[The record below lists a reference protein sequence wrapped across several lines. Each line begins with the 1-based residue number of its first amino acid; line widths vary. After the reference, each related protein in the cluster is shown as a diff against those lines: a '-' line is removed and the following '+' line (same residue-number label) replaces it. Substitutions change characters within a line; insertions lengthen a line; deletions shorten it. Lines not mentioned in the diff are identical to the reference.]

1 MVRVERGRGA
11 RGRPVRAALLLG
23 LLLLVGVH
31 LVGALHGPGFLGP
44 YTAHSAA
51 VCGEQAVLAAASGD
65 DRPPARL
72 REDGPGSQAQT
83 PAHAHAQGRGHG
95 RGHEHGHD
103 DGVTH
108 AVDRLRAGPG
118 QPAAAPHT
126 AVALPAEPVAATAAP
141 ASPPGRPRGSPPRT
155 GDGRS
160 ALALHCVWR
169 Q

>member
-1 MVRVERGRGA
+1 M
-11 RGRPVRAALLLG
+11 RAALLLG
-23 LLLLVGVH
+23 LLWLVAVH

-51 VCGEQAVLAAASGD
+51 VCGEQAVLVAASGD
-65 DRPPARL
+65 RPHARPQD
-72 REDGPGSQAQT
+72 DGPGQQAR
-83 PAHAHAQGRGHG
+83 GRGHG

-108 AVDRLRAGPG
+108 AVDRLRASTGAPVGAPG
-118 QPAAAPHT
+118 T
-126 AVALPAEPVAATAAP
+126 AVALPADPVVATAAP
-141 ASPPGRPRGSPPRT
+141 ASPPGRPRGSPPCA

-160 ALALHCVWR
+160 ALALHCVRR